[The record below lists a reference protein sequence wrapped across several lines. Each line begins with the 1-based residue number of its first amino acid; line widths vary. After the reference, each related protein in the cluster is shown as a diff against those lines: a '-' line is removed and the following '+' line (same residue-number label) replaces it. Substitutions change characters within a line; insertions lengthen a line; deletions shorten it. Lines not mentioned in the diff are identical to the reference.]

1 MQLGCK
7 VEMEEDL
14 LFPVEGVGR
23 CHLLACPGGE
33 DATVEGRDLCWIE
46 ICLKEEVAPVS
57 RRVFLCTKCDR

>member
-23 CHLLACPGGE
+23 CHLQLLAQ
-33 DATVEGRDLCWIE
+33 
-46 ICLKEEVAPVS
+46 EEKMPLLREETCAGLES
-57 RRVFLCTKCDR
+57 A